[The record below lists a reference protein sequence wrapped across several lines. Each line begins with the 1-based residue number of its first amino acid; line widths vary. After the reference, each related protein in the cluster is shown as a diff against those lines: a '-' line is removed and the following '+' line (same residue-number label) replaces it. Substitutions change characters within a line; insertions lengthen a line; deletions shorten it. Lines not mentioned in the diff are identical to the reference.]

1 MDEIL
6 LSNKGNLLLLT
17 KDKSPALNYFKNK
30 NSIYVYDTYN
40 LSIDDVRAINSKAIL
55 KSSIQMTFVIY
66 VYIAGIE
73 AQNAMLKMLED
84 YTWCQ
89 FIFVCESEQTL
100 IPTVRSRLKILNLKS
115 EAFIKEEN
123 TKEKETKGKE
133 KIKEEKSFVVDF
145 LKMNTQ
151 ERLKS
156 KEIIAMMAKEIDTGT
171 KQSAPKQKDDAHR
184 FVVELISHMLRAES
198 PNLQKINELHEIS
211 NYILGSGVSAKQMI
225 EYICYRI

>member
-1 MDEIL
+1 MDAIL

-30 NSIYVYDTYN
+30 NSVYVYDTYN
-40 LSIDDVRAINSKAIL
+40 LSIDDVRVINSKAIL
-55 KSSIQMTFVIY
+55 KSTTQMTFVICIY
-66 VYIAGIE
+66 TAGIE

-89 FIFVCESEQTL
+89 FIFICESEQTL
-100 IPTVRSRLKILNLKS
+100 IPTVRSRLKVLNLKS
-115 EAFIKEEN
+115 EAFIE
-123 TKEKETKGKE
+123 KGK
-133 KIKEEKSFVVDF
+133 SFCEVF
-145 LKMNTQ
+145 IKMNTQ

-156 KEIIAMMAKEIDTGT
+156 KEILAMIDKETDAGT
-171 KQSAPKQKDDAHR
+171 KQKDDAHR
-184 FVVELISHMLRAES
+184 FVVELISHMLRVES

-225 EYICYRI
+225 EYVCYRM